1 MHEPEAG
8 VPFDEREREGEREGE
23 REREAAAGSR
33 PLRLVI
39 SVNVFCNLPFLLAQL
54 ANFRSMVC
62 AADITYRVVLN
73 CNGAM
78 LAACAANAAALGA
91 EVTLH
96 PHALEKQ
103 RFHGSL
109 LQGICANMRLAGGEF
124 DLFLV
129 MSSRTLLRREL
140 TRAALE
146 ELAHMPLRCAHWYD
160 SHHPYYWYHWP
171 AFLALKLADRVRAG
185 IGGGGGGFVGTM
197 HEGLAISRE
206 GCARA
211 LEFLDCPAHAEIT
224 QELFTCNQCVE
235 EFALQTICHN
245 AGAPF
250 FSLGCDAHEE
260 AFAYKATNSAR
271 GFVLNDHD
279 LFVPGLALDL
289 PVVSGDCCYLTKRG
303 DGEYEFHKP
312 PTSEGGFHRWAGWR
326 TRVCGTRKKMRVSFD
341 IRFLAEV
348 PTRGAGF
355 ALKTH
360 YPLRFYEDWLRQCR
374 EDEWTSVRIEI
385 EVEAPPGAEV
395 EELAILI
402 ADDARAPVH
411 FLVKNAA
418 IHFV

>member
-1 MHEPEAG
+1 MIKIPRIILQSTKRDPLPE
-8 VPFDEREREGEREGE
+8 
-23 REREAAAGSR
+23 
-33 PLRLVI
+33 
-39 SVNVFCNLPFLLAQL
+39 
-54 ANFRSMVC
+54 
-62 AADITYRVVLN
+62 YVVE
-73 CNGAM
+73 M
-78 LAACAANAAALGA
+78 
-91 EVTLH
+91 
-96 PHALEKQ
+96 
-103 RFHGSL
+103 
-109 LQGICANMRLAGGEF
+109 IMRLAPGWQYMHFNDAQCQEF
-124 DLFLV
+124 LRTHSQAEDAEEEFRDISDKYAAIRHGAHRCDLFRYYFSYLNGGVYIDSDAMIKQPLDEICGDLDFFIGNTPGCGRIFNGFYGTTAKNPVIRQFLREAYRTAADQLV
-129 MSSRTLLRREL
+129 CDYFLFCRQGHHIMASFEQQQQQQQLRVKLLNEHIKHDHADIKSEDGVVLL
-140 TRAALE
+140 THFYKHKVIPPSP
-146 ELAHMPLRCAHWYD
+146 LAYNP
-160 SHHPYYWYHWP
+160 
-171 AFLALKLADRVRAG
+171 G
-185 IGGGGGGFVGTM
+185 
-197 HEGLAISRE
+197 
-206 GCARA
+206 
-211 LEFLDCPAHAEIT
+211 
-224 QELFTCNQCVE
+224 
-235 EFALQTICHN
+235 
-245 AGAPF
+245 
-250 FSLGCDAHEE
+250 
-260 AFAYKATNSAR
+260 NSAR

-402 ADDARAPVH
+402 ADDARASVH

-418 IHFV
+418 IHDI